1 MPELREAVR
10 RACELKLNALCE
22 PGNAVTL
29 WGLAEECAAAALA
42 AIEASG
48 WVLTPAEPTGEQ
60 LAAVIPFPEHLRAR
74 YPAEHPWHQQ
84 MWAATAAERLAFRQR
99 YMDALA
105 ARPRDAAPT
114 EKVEDHG

>member
-48 WVLTPAEPTGEQ
+48 ILKA
-60 LAAVIPFPEHLRAR
+60 LADAADVIHCLRAHGG
-74 YPAEHPWHQQ
+74 AFDVDATLAGID
-84 MWAATAAERLAFRQR
+84 AAIE
-99 YMDALA
+99 ALA
-105 ARPRDAAPT
+105 ARPRDVAPM
-114 EKVEDHG
+114 EKSDG